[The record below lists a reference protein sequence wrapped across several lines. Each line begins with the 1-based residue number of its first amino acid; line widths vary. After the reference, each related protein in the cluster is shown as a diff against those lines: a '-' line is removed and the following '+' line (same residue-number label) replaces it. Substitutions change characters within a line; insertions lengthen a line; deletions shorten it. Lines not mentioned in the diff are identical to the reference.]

1 MEQKKKIWVLFDLD
15 GTLTNPKEGITKSV
29 QYALKH
35 YGIQVDDLDSLCP
48 FIGPPLRDSYMKF
61 YGFSSQQATE
71 AIYVYREY
79 FTDKGWRE
87 NVPYEG
93 IKEMLAALRDAGFTL
108 LVATSKPEVFA
119 RKILDYFEMSQYFEF
134 IGGADLEEIRDTKAA
149 VIRYVMEHCGITEE
163 DAASG
168 HVWMVGDREHDV
180 IGARECGIPC
190 AGVLYGFGSRKELED
205 CKAAMIASSVEEL
218 GRLLL
223 ETCAGDNCRL

>member
-1 MEQKKKIWVLFDLD
+1 MEQSEKIWILFDLD
-15 GTLTNPKEGITKSV
+15 GTLTDPKEGITKSV

-35 YGIQVDDLDSLCP
+35 CGIQVDDLDSLCP

-71 AIYVYREY
+71 AIHVYREY
-79 FTDKGWRE
+79 FTDRGWRE

-93 IKEMLAALRDAGFTL
+93 IKEMLETLKEAGFTL

-119 RKILDYFEMSQYFEF
+119 KQILDYFEMSQYFDF

-163 DAASG
+163 DVASG

-180 IGARECGIPC
+180 LGARQCGLPC

-205 CKAAMIASSVEEL
+205 SNAAMIASSVDEL
-218 GRLLL
+218 GRMLL
-223 ETCAGDNCRL
+223 EICENDNYKL